1 MKMAKTGKFR
11 AALVIGAA
19 AVGISLLGAG
29 SASAVE
35 VPVAGPYPNLDACVH
50 ALRALPPIKG
60 EQGRECDTG
69 KDGKWYVLSDLP
81 TK

>member
-1 MKMAKTGKFR
+1 MKTVKTSKFR

-19 AVGISLLGAG
+19 AIGISLLGAG

-35 VPVAGPYPNLDACVH
+35 VPVAGPYPDFDACVH

-60 EQGRECDTG
+60 EQGRNCDTG
-69 KDGKWYVLSDLP
+69 KDGKWYVVSDIK